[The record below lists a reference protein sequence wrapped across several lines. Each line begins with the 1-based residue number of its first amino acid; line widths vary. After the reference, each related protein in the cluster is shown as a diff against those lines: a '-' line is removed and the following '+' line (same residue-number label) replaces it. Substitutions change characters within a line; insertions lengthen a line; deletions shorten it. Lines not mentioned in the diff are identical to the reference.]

1 MKFQNLGNNLTFKL
15 SLSIILIIILT
26 SFLISW
32 IVFRESRYFFEK
44 ELQKKGLY
52 LTKMLSEQ
60 LIEPL
65 LYEERLSAYRIIEAA
80 FTAEPNFFFF
90 SEVYSPEGELF
101 LTLIKD
107 LASQPLNPEILRNTR
122 EIQFKNYTDHYE
134 IIAPVIAKN
143 FGIIG
148 YLRLG
153 VSYKTWRDSF
163 EKLKNQVLEIL
174 LLVIIMG
181 ILIATY
187 ITKKVIYPAQGRLI
201 RAEKLS
207 ALGQLA
213 AGLAHEIKN
222 PLTSLKMLVQTSLQE
237 DTPLEKRDLQIMEKE
252 LNRID
257 KVVADFLNFS
267 RVNRREWK
275 PIEVTTLIEECAALC
290 KSKFKLSGIELKIEL
305 DERKAWVTGDAD
317 ALKQVF
323 LNLLLNAYESFKE
336 RSGKIEIKLKKFEGE
351 VKVYIK
357 DNGSGIPK
365 AIQSKI
371 FDPFFSTKPEG
382 TGMGLAIVYN
392 ILKEHQGKINIT
404 SEESKGTTVE
414 ITLPSEGRMPYE
426 ETFNN

>member
-1 MKFQNLGNNLTFKL
+1 MKLKNLWNNLTFKL
-15 SLSIILIIILT
+15 SLSIILIIIVT
-26 SFLISW
+26 SLLISW
-32 IVFRESRYFFEK
+32 IVFRENRYFFEK

-60 LIEPL
+60 LIESL

-90 SEVYSPEGELF
+90 SEVYSSEGELF
-101 LTLIKD
+101 ITFIKD
-107 LASQPLNPEILRNTR
+107 LAPQQLNSIILKDIR
-122 EIQFKNYTDHYE
+122 ETQFKNYTDHYE
-134 IIAPVIAKN
+134 IIAPIIAKN
-143 FGIIG
+143 FGIVG

-153 VSYKTWRDSF
+153 VSYKTWRENF
-163 EKLKNQVLEIL
+163 EKLKNQVL
-174 LLVIIMG
+174 VIVLIIVIMG
-181 ILIATY
+181 ILLATY
-187 ITKKVIYPAQGRLI
+187 ITKKVIYPAQSRLI

-257 KVVADFLNFS
+257 KVVGDFLNFS
-267 RVNRREWK
+267 RVNRRDWK
-275 PIEVTTLIEECAALC
+275 PVELTTLIEDCVELC
-290 KSKFKLSGIELKIEL
+290 KSKFKLSGIELKTEL
-305 DERKAWVTGDAD
+305 DDRKVWVTGDAD

-336 RSGKIEIKLKKFEGE
+336 KSGQIKIKLKKLERE
-351 VKVYIK
+351 VKVYII
-357 DNGSGIPK
+357 DNGCGIPK

-371 FDPFFSTKPEG
+371 FDPFFSTKAEG

-392 ILKEHQGKINIT
+392 ILKEHQGKINFS
-404 SEESKGTTVE
+404 SEENKGTTVE
-414 ITLPSEGRMPYE
+414 IILPTEGRMHHE